1 MALCNDDLNFIIYY
15 LNYLKAIELCMTMDN
30 VVRKSSSVE
39 TTTEASDTL
48 KAELKGDASTNLAAL
63 KATVG
68 ASLGTT
74 LNDSESFKVADT
86 YEVKHTKSTYLK
98 LIVDRAK
105 VLKGCAKIQ
114 DCAPG
119 DLVRVD
125 GVRLWPCNWEEIT
138 QMQVLRHDALK
149 GMRVE
154 GLDVNNIVSSM
165 LEDYAYVLTAME
177 ELPGAGEPVCLAIK
191 IPSENDNEFESKY
204 RMRDLLLGDVSLVG
218 VYKGLVGVDVLTNTT
233 FGDLQR
239 KGLSQRSGEKS
250 RVIKSAVRD
259 SESKALPEDVFE
271 EIPDQVHYIDL
282 IAIVQD
288 VRAAELEGEDLADGA
303 RETSSEGF
311 AVLDDSSEA
320 ADDAICEG
328 EEATTGF
335 FARLRAW
342 FCG

>member
-1 MALCNDDLNFIIYY
+1 MALSNDDLNFIIYY
-15 LNYLKAIELCMTMDN
+15 LNYPKAIELCMTMDN

-39 TTTEASDTL
+39 TTADASDTL
-48 KAELKGDASTNLAAL
+48 KTELKGDASTNLAAL
-63 KATVG
+63 KTTVG

-74 LNDSESFKVADT
+74 LSDSESFKVADT

-98 LIVDRAK
+98 LILERAK
-105 VLKGCAKIQ
+105 MLPSYANIQ
-114 DCAPG
+114 NCAPG

-154 GLDVNNIVSSM
+154 GVDVNNIVSSM

-177 ELPGAGEPVCLAIK
+177 KLPGTDDPVWLAIK

-204 RMRDLLLGDVSLVG
+204 RMRDLLLGEVSLIG
-218 VYKGLVGVDVLTNTT
+218 VYKGLVDVDVLTNTT

-239 KGLSQRSGEKS
+239 KGLSQGAEGEG
-250 RVIKSAVRD
+250 RVIKSALPAP
-259 SESKALPEDVFE
+259 ESKQPAKEASQGFLGP
-271 EIPDQVHYIDL
+271 VHYIDL

-288 VRAAELEGEDLADGA
+288 VKVADSVGEDLAADELAG
-303 RETSSEGF
+303 RGTSVAGGSP
-311 AVLDDSSEA
+311 
-320 ADDAICEG
+320 DDAGVVLSDSG
-328 EEATTGF
+328 EAKPCF
-335 FARLRAW
+335 FARLKAML
-342 FCG
+342 CG

>member
-1 MALCNDDLNFIIYY
+1 MALSNDDLNFIIYY
-15 LNYLKAIELCMTMDN
+15 LNYPKAIELCMTMDN

-39 TTTEASDTL
+39 TTAETSDTL
-48 KAELKGDASTNLAAL
+48 KAEVKGDASTNLAAL
-63 KATVG
+63 KTTVG

-74 LNDSESFKVADT
+74 LSDSESFKVADT

-98 LIVDRAK
+98 LILERAK
-105 VLKGCAKIQ
+105 MLPSCANIQ
-114 DCAPG
+114 NCAPG

-154 GLDVNNIVSSM
+154 GLDVNNIISSM

-177 ELPGAGEPVCLAIK
+177 ELPGAGEPVYLAIK

-204 RMRDLLLGDVSLVG
+204 KMRDLLLGDVSLVG
-218 VYKGLVGVDVLTNTT
+218 VYKGLVDVDVLTNTT

-239 KGLSQRSGEKS
+239 KGLSQHSGEKS
-250 RVIKSAVRD
+250 RIIKSAVRA
-259 SESKALPEDVFE
+259 SESESLLGDDSK

-288 VRAAELEGEDLADGA
+288 VRAAEL
-303 RETSSEGF
+303 
-311 AVLDDSSEA
+311 DDSSEA
-320 ADDAICEG
+320 ADDAIREG